1 MEQLTLGPTPG
12 DEDSA
17 QLGTCDYRIRVR
29 HEGRAYIGQSF
40 ACSAALP
47 PAPTSVSNP
56 SRTTSERITR
66 WSCASIPPS
75 RPRSSL
81 HTTSRGTCPAE
92 WDEQARTE
100 LANTRHPA

>member
-29 HEGRAYIGQSF
+29 HEGRAYIGQLVRMFGS
-40 ACSAALP
+40 P
-47 PAPTSVSNP
+47 PAGTDFRLESFPHDFGTYHEVVVRFDP
-56 SRTTSERITR
+56 SLKTAVEFAYHVERNL
-66 WSCASIPPS
+66 
-75 RPRSSL
+75 PR
-81 HTTSRGTCPAE
+81 E